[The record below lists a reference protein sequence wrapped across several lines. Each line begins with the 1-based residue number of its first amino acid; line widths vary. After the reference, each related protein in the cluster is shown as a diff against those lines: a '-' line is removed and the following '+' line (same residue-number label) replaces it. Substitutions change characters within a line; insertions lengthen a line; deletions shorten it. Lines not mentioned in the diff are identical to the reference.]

1 MVIKMMRELL
11 KAKIHGATIT
21 QANINYTGSLS
32 IDEEILEK
40 SGILPNE
47 RIYIYNI
54 NNGHRFDTYVIKGE
68 KGSREIGL
76 NGAAARL
83 GAVGDRIIIVAY
95 CILQEDEIKA
105 HKARVLILGQNNN
118 IEKVIENY

>member
-1 MVIKMMRELL
+1 MVTRMMREFL

-68 KGSREIGL
+68 KGSKGIGL

-83 GAVGDRIIIVAY
+83 GAIGDKLIIVAY
-95 CILQEDEIKA
+95 CNLEESEIEN
-105 HKARVLILGQNNN
+105 HQARVLILGENNV